1 MSASKKYYKFGD
13 LLKFPVD
20 NENLP
25 IVINPDNDDPQTS
38 LAIWPCAKVLSL
50 LFYQDLINFDEFYE
64 RQIENQEILK
74 ILDFGSGQSPLV
86 SIILDKIM
94 TKKSA
99 KSTDPTKKFNY
110 QIEKYDKIANSKHNV
125 KRFDF
130 TDFENLK
137 LNFSSND
144 FSYIIC
150 SDLFYDEANFDY
162 ILAALKFICK
172 ESSFGKCKVICAVE
186 IREVTLD
193 VILEGYFARWGV
205 EMVEVVFEVN
215 GSIGFEFLQLFYLQ
229 IYDFLGFLT

>member
-1 MSASKKYYKFGD
+1 MDKSAPKKNYYKFGD
-13 LLKFPVD
+13 LLNFPVD

-25 IVINPDNDDPQTS
+25 IIINPDNDDPQTS

-50 LFYQDLINFDEFYE
+50 LFYQNLINFDEFHE
-64 RQIENQEILK
+64 CQIKNKEMKLK

-86 SIILDKIM
+86 SIILDEIM
-94 TKKSA
+94 TKKFA
-99 KSTDPTKKFNY
+99 NSTDPTIKSNY

-144 FSYIIC
+144 FSNIIL
-150 SDLFYDEANFDY
+150 SDLFYDETNFDY
-162 ILAALKFICK
+162 ILAALKFICR
-172 ESSFGKCKVICAVE
+172 ESSFDKCKVICAVE

-205 EMVEVVFEVN
+205 EMIEVIFEVN
-215 GSIGFEFLQLFYLQ
+215 GSISFEFLQLFYLQ
-229 IYDFLGFLT
+229 IQI